1 MSNFTDRER
10 GFEAKYSFDLEQNF
24 RIEAHLYKMLA
35 TWAGDKMGMSEAES
49 RSYAAKIV
57 GDVVSNPQEN
67 GIISVLLADFG
78 RHNID
83 MTVSEVNRKLE
94 ELRLLARAELL
105 EE

>member
-1 MSNFTDRER
+1 MTNLTERER

-35 TWAGDKMGMSEAES
+35 VWAGDKMGMTEAES
-49 RSYAAKIV
+49 QAYAAKVI
-57 GDVVSNPQEN
+57 GDVVTNPQEN
-67 GIISVLLADFG
+67 GVISVILADFG

-94 ELRLLARAELL
+94 ELRPLARAELL